1 MPRLL
6 NDQPEIL
13 FNIHLYQN
21 GEICYPVRTDISSY
35 NFQWTASGV
44 IIVPGA
50 RVAPHV
56 EAVSRDDPDI
66 YKGLQSTVA
75 KTVLARLQNL
85 GTVEKIIVQVIFDP
99 IFSIHYSIF
108 M

>member
-6 NDQPEIL
+6 NDQLEIL
-13 FNIHLYQN
+13 LHIYLY
-21 GEICYPVRTDISSY
+21 GEICYLVRTNISSC

-56 EAVSRDDPDI
+56 EVVSRDDPNI
-66 YKGLQSTVA
+66 YKGLQLTVA
-75 KTVLARLQNL
+75 KNVQARPQNL
-85 GTVEKIIVQVIFDP
+85 GIVEKIIVQVIFDH
-99 IFSIHYSIF
+99 IF
-108 M
+108 